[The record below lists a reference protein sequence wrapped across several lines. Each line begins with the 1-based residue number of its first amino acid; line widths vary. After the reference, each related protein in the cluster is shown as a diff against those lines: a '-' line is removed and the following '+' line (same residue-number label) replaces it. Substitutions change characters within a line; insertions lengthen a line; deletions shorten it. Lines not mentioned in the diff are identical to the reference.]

1 MLLEKV
7 LLYTFS
13 KKHTIMNFRS
23 QYICNCDTVAGIWIQ
38 MQATVAQLHMYCDLK
53 FIRLGQNRGSISRDD
68 PVLLLV
74 ILVYAN
80 MSHFTLPYQCDQ
92 LHKARAR
99 PHRNCDGQYSCIALT
114 SLQPSL
120 QLPQAVAWHQTG
132 ELHCVRLWAGACP
145 CSSQSSTKSV
155 TLGRKGCVC
164 ARDYQHLDLKEPRH
178 L

>member
-1 MLLEKV
+1 MNTIASVTCAVCCCSYYLLQDHRLFCLE
-7 LLYTFS
+7 T
-13 KKHTIMNFRS
+13 R
-23 QYICNCDTVAGIWIQ
+23 W
-38 MQATVAQLHMYCDLK
+38 
-53 FIRLGQNRGSISRDD
+53 LGQNRGSISRDD